1 MYSSCSISNY
11 TTTINYARSRF
22 SIRNNVQSCRST
34 SSRDIVATELGSR
47 ADKVRDEQ
55 RRWIWHTDM
64 PEHSGMKFILKS
76 ILMGRLQLM
85 CYFIFFCGFQ
95 EADQGAYSCEGI
107 NIHGSEIAVPDTI
120 LVVKTPIEQRPT
132 TSCPRGTFNDI
143 ALSQNECINCFC
155 FGISST
161 CRSSKL
167 FKIQV

>member
-1 MYSSCSISNY
+1 MYFLVQ
-11 TTTINYARSRF
+11 A
-22 SIRNNVQSCRST
+22 NVFN
-34 SSRDIVATELGSR
+34 E
-47 ADKVRDEQ
+47 
-55 RRWIWHTDM
+55 
-64 PEHSGMKFILKS
+64 
-76 ILMGRLQLM
+76 
-85 CYFIFFCGFQ
+85 FQ

-120 LVVKTPIEQRPT
+120 LVVKPSKVQQPT
-132 TSCPRGTFNDI
+132 ACPRGTFNDI